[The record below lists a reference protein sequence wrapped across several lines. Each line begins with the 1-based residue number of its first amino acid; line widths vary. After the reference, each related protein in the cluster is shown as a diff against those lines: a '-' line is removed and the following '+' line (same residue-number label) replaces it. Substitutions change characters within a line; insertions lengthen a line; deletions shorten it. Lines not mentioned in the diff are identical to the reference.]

1 MRTTQKTKEQ
11 LVLEIKH
18 LKSRLEEAGKSKGID
33 QLQDLVDNTSE
44 IITLLSLSGRF
55 LFTNKAFLEVVGYT
69 SEELTTLKLEDLLHE
84 RFKEQILGLLEEI
97 KKGSSMHD
105 VQVVLRGKSNRSV
118 YLSGDI
124 NCRFENGKPT
134 AFRCLLR
141 DITQRRQAENAQN
154 LYYSIAQSNLN
165 TPNLYDFLRQVQVE
179 LQKNIYANNFF
190 VAIYEPEDG
199 EIFFPYHVD
208 EKYKMSETQIR
219 RKMGKGVVEYSIVK
233 NTPLF
238 LQKADLELLVK
249 SNEVFYY
256 GPVLPAVMVI
266 VPLIVEGKT
275 MGVIGIKSY
284 SDANKFTNKDLELLQ
299 FVSGQV
305 ALALNRR
312 KYEIDIMRQ
321 TARLNAIFDSSSH
334 LIWTVKSNKKR
345 QLSSFNKNYSDLIYN
360 NLGVPPQINVSTE
373 KIGWLLINP
382 EDRPIL
388 REKYNRA
395 FDGEPQYFEM
405 NWGEKDGGTDWYEFY
420 LNPILSATD
429 GSIEEVCGIARN
441 VTDKRNSLMR
451 IQKSEEKFR
460 NIIESF
466 IDIYYRT
473 DLNGVVTM
481 ISPSVETHTGYNL
494 KDVLG
499 KKVDQFF
506 VDATG
511 SSRNIKSIL
520 KNGNVT
526 NFEVNVKRKDKEL
539 RQFMLNIR
547 MIRNERGLP
556 IEIEGI
562 ARDITELRTYAE
574 ELKHAKEGAEQSLK
588 IKEQFLANMSHE
600 IRTPMNGIIGMI
612 DVLNQT
618 PLAEEQKDY
627 VETIKKSSETLLV
640 ILNDIL
646 DLSKI
651 EAGKMEL
658 SIAPMDLHEVM
669 NRLTAL
675 FKQRAIDKKNKLVA
689 MVEQEVPRFIM
700 GDDTRLL
707 QILSNLTSN
716 ALKFTDNGKVSV
728 SVSNLDDE
736 ILFEV
741 NDSGIGI
748 SEENQKLLFNAFQQ
762 IDNSTK
768 KAFGG
773 TGLGLAISKEL
784 CRRMNGRMGVRS
796 KPNEGSTFWFTI
808 ESKPTTQQVA
818 AESVDEEKL
827 FASYF
832 EPSDSPHILLV
843 DDNAI
848 NRKVASEILLKANC
862 KVTIVSS
869 GREAIELKPVKSKF
883 DIILMDIQMPDLDGM
898 ETTKFLRANHD
909 GDMPIVVAMT
919 AYSMQNDKERFLN
932 NGMDSYI
939 PKPIRA
945 QSLLQKIY
953 ELYSSLDKSSVTSN
967 FISDDEET
975 VKVEEKLIEYS
986 IPKFD
991 FEVINSLKEMVGSEV
1006 LKTVFDD
1013 FEVESREQLE
1023 NTLFGFKDGDI
1034 NIIQRE
1040 LHTLKG
1046 NSGTIGLMM
1055 IHEATKLIEEPAKT
1069 GDLSNFMDRY
1079 KALVQEFD
1087 YFVTNKEKL
1096 YAD

>member
-55 LFTNKAFLEVVGYT
+55 LFTNKAFLEAVGYT

-84 RFKEQILGLLEEI
+84 RFEEEILGLLEEI
-97 KKGSSMHD
+97 KEGSSMHD
-105 VQVVLRGKSNRSV
+105 VQVVLRSKSRRSV

-179 LQKNIYANNFF
+179 LQKNIFANNFF

-233 NTPLF
+233 NAPLF
-238 LQKADLELLVK
+238 LQKADLEQLVK
-249 SNEVFYY
+249 SNEIFYY

-345 QLSSFNKNYSDLIYN
+345 QLSSFNKNYSDLIFN

-441 VTDKRNSLMR
+441 ITDKRGALMS

-494 KDVLG
+494 KEVLG

-511 SSRNIKSIL
+511 SSQNIKSVL

-658 SIAPMDLHEVM
+658 SIAPMDLHELM

-675 FKQRAIDKKNKLVA
+675 FKQRAIDKKNKLIA
-689 MVEQEVPRFIM
+689 TVEQDVPRFIM
-700 GDDTRLL
+700 GDHTRLL

-736 ILFEV
+736 ILFEI

-818 AESVDEEKL
+818 AESVNEEKP
-827 FASYF
+827 FSTYF
-832 EPSDSPHILLV
+832 ESSDSPHILLV

-862 KVTIVSS
+862 KVTTASS

-898 ETTKFLRANHD
+898 ETTKLLRANHD
-909 GDMPIVVAMT
+909 EEMPIVVAMT
-919 AYSMQNDKERFLN
+919 AYSMQNDKERFLK

-945 QSLLQKIY
+945 QSLLQKVH
-953 ELYSSLDKSSVTSN
+953 ELYSSLDKSLIASN
-967 FISDDEET
+967 FITKDEI
-975 VKVEEKLIEYS
+975 EEKVTGHL

-991 FEVINSLKEMVGSEV
+991 FEVINSLREMVGSEV

-1013 FEVESREQLE
+1013 FETESREQLE
-1023 NTLFGFKDGDI
+1023 NTLTGFKNGDI
-1034 NIIQRE
+1034 NLVQQE

-1046 NSGTIGLMM
+1046 NSGTIGLMR
-1055 IHEATKLIEEPAKT
+1055 IHEATKLIEESAKT
-1069 GDLSNFMDRY
+1069 GDLSNFADRY
-1079 KALVQEFD
+1079 EVLVQEFD
-1087 YFVTNKEKL
+1087 DFVINKEKL